1 METRKIDGK
10 EILLTIVK
18 SILLATFG
26 MFFPIIYIYFPQ
38 NFLYLG
44 IKDNIFKAGLVFII
58 VAAVLAVTFGT
69 SVGLSVFTIFLP
81 MILLMHYMI
90 TTKRPAKYTVLVG
103 AVAMFV
109 SLGTVLY
116 TMGITPEYLESG
128 KALQDFIQ
136 MVETFLKNGNVEMNA
151 EMTHNLTNLFN
162 QVVNTFPAI
171 LLIGSIVTSYFTL
184 SITGNKLLFNGIVIK
199 KPNPFYYFKLPKA
212 LGFAAL
218 IIMTLNLGFS
228 SLFEGY
234 ESYILNISLIF
245 SFFFMAEGLSLIY
258 FYLKSKRVSRFILIL
273 VFMFSIYITYMQAI
287 LGFLGIL
294 DSILNFRK
302 LPDEVI

>member
-1 METRKIDGK
+1 
-10 EILLTIVK
+10 
-18 SILLATFG
+18 
-26 MFFPIIYIYFPQ
+26 
-38 NFLYLG
+38 
-44 IKDNIFKAGLVFII
+44 
-58 VAAVLAVTFGT
+58 
-69 SVGLSVFTIFLP
+69 
-81 MILLMHYMI
+81 
-90 TTKRPAKYTVLVG
+90 
-103 AVAMFV
+103 
-109 SLGTVLY
+109 
-116 TMGITPEYLESG
+116 
-128 KALQDFIQ
+128 
-136 MVETFLKNGNVEMNA
+136 MNA

-162 QVVNTFPAI
+162 QVVNTFPAM